1 MGTMSVLPAEIHD
14 ALGHL
19 LQGLQSSDNTVRLQA
34 EKELNSRWVQGQPD
48 VLSMG
53 LVEQIQGAS
62 EVSV

>member
-1 MGTMSVLPAEIHD
+1 MGTMSVLSAEVHE

-19 LQGLQSSDNTVRLQA
+19 LQGLQSSDNTIRLHA
-34 EKELNSRWVQGQPD
+34 ESELNSRWVLGQPD